1 MQTFSFCLYA
11 FRFWYAAVLVL
22 TLLSCR
28 NDGQLDPMTVQWSRW
43 HFWYLGEWKLF
54 ETVGKALYL
63 LKKAANQL
71 AFLDFKVASCWNE
84 FAHWSVLSGY
94 KFWKPTP
101 CKTVVHACKII
112 LISTNMRNTAF
123 EKEGVLTL
131 VCSFVQVSGSGDGM
145 LQHVLGYVNLQCFIW
160 CKSKIVSFVSLTQ
173 PTSSH

>member
-28 NDGQLDPMTVQWSRW
+28 NDGELEPMTVQWSRW

-101 CKTVVHACKII
+101 YNTVVHACKII
-112 LISTNMRNTAF
+112 LISTSMRNTAF
-123 EKEGVLTL
+123 EKEG
-131 VCSFVQVSGSGDGM
+131 SFNSGMQLCTRVRFWRWNVAACAG
-145 LQHVLGYVNLQCFIW
+145 L
-160 CKSKIVSFVSLTQ
+160 CKSPMLYLMQK
-173 PTSSH
+173 